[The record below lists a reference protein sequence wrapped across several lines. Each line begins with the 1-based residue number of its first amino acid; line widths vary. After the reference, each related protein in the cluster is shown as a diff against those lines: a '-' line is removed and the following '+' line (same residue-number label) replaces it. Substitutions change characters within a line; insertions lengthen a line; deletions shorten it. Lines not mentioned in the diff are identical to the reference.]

1 MCFSLSAAILI
12 YQIINLGLLAFLL
25 LREKAGMNVNRW
37 GSLSNAMFSCL
48 IGMSRMLQRPGMA
61 HTTRHPVSFVN
72 VLQILA
78 GGRIKQGAIFPSP
91 VPEKAISGSGVN
103 GSLSSF
109 LSYVRKCA
117 FFCGVFCS
125 VFKWFCKR
133 NLFVKRNKKTY
144 ISVASWFKTQAFS
157 EYFSVFITTAF
168 CLSLSRNVC
177 VQ

>member
-109 LSYVRKCA
+109 YPM
-117 FFCGVFCS
+117 
-125 VFKWFCKR
+125 
-133 NLFVKRNKKTY
+133 
-144 ISVASWFKTQAFS
+144 
-157 EYFSVFITTAF
+157 
-168 CLSLSRNVC
+168 
-177 VQ
+177 